1 VIADFRL
8 SFTETTLNNPEES
21 DDLFPKYENYN
32 GWPFEVFLL
41 SQEPNEDPTNLA
53 QQFATMTKLPIPQ
66 EISNYD
72 TKNPETLKSSY
83 KTWDVY
89 AVNQLIYTFMTEN
102 QIPIDEI
109 PFMKDYKDLLYS
121 YLTSPPSQRL
131 TIPALQENIRN
142 IFKSVPK
149 EEHLTFIKLLTM
161 ANILQK

>member
-41 SQEPNEDPTNLA
+41 SHDEEPNEDPTNLA
-53 QQFATMTKLPIPQ
+53 QQFANMTKLPTP

-72 TKNPETLKSSY
+72 TKNPQTLKSAY

-89 AVNQLIYTFMTEN
+89 AVNQLIYTFMTES

-109 PFMKDYKDLLYS
+109 PFMKNYKDLLYS

-131 TIPALQENIRN
+131 TISALQENIRN

-149 EEHLTFIKLLTM
+149 EEHLTFVKLLTM
-161 ANILQK
+161 SKRNL